1 MDMEGQKIKNNILKL
16 SHSVIVSGL
25 SRAYLYESNLF
36 IKNLIFFVSSTYF
49 YYDTKLILKCDK
61 IDYPMLYHHI
71 ITIFILLGFYI
82 DYYGDVLIYL
92 YNLGELSNIFMYI
105 TYHLRK
111 TSPNM
116 NLIVCSNVLQTII
129 YGYFRVYKMTDY
141 FIKNTYLIHTPLA
154 PLLGIYLMGLVW
166 FFILCK
172 QVYDERITIRYI
184 IYEYYDNLI
193 QN

>member
-25 SRAYLYESNLF
+25 SSAYIYESNLF
-36 IKNLIFFVSSTYF
+36 IKNLIFFISSTYF

-71 ITIFILLGFYI
+71 LALFLLLGFYI
-82 DYYGDVLIYL
+82 DYYGDILIYL
-92 YNLGELSNIFMYI
+92 YNLGELSNIPMYI
-105 TYHLRK
+105 TYHLKK

-116 NLIVCSNVLQTII
+116 NIILCSNVLQTLF

-141 FIKNTYLIHTPLA
+141 LIKNTYLIHTPLA

-166 FFILCK
+166 FYTLCK
-172 QVYDERITIRYI
+172 QIYDERVTIRYI
-184 IYEYYDNLI
+184 IYDNLI
-193 QN
+193 RNV